1 MLPTLVCSCVSLCLC
16 GGQELEN
23 DKSLDE
29 AYVCLKL
36 AYEFNVSRNIVEY
49 FSAALLPSYSI
60 SPSIVQLFM
69 EIMPSEWVVVGV
81 AWCGLGKGWLL

>member
-1 MLPTLVCSCVSLCLC
+1 MHSLLHVCIIIQHFMFL
-16 GGQELEN
+16 QELEN

-49 FSAALLPSYSI
+49 FCAALLPGYSHK
-60 SPSIVQLFM
+60 PSIVQLFM
-69 EIMPSEWVVVGV
+69 EIMPSELLVVGMV
-81 AWCGLGKGWLL
+81 